1 MKKLPDVIATA
12 GKDKLWGLSVDKE
25 NGLMVGYGDS
35 PEDVIKPTPLVLFLK
50 WSFDWDFTPEWEK
63 ELDDHQDI
71 YADPYW
77 NKVDDRVKKQ
87 EPIVIEEDYM
97 TWKRN
102 CDWLVIVRLMR

>member
-12 GKDKLWGLSVDKE
+12 GKEKLWGISVDKA

-63 ELDDHQDI
+63 ELEDHKDI
-71 YADPYW
+71 YSDPYW
-77 NKVDDRVKKQ
+77 NKVDDRIKNQ
-87 EPIVIEEDYM
+87 EERRKNV
-97 TWKRN
+97 
-102 CDWLVIVRLMR
+102 